1 MAVNSSAEYHLML
14 NDEER
19 TELLRLLDDSVV
31 EIHAEIR
38 RTDAQDYHDELKRKE
53 TMIRALAA
61 KVRAL
66 KAG

>member
-53 TMIRALAA
+53 TMIRALTA

>member
-1 MAVNSSAEYHLML
+1 MAVQSGAEYHLTM

-38 RTDAQDYHDELKRKE
+38 RTDAQEYHDELKRKE
-53 TMIRALAA
+53 TMIRALTA
-61 KVRAL
+61 KVRSL

>member
-1 MAVNSSAEYHLML
+1 MPVKSDAEFQLLL

-19 TELLRLLDDSVV
+19 SELLRLLDDSVV

-38 RTDAQDYHDELKRKE
+38 RTDAQDYHDGLKRKE
-53 TMIRALAA
+53 TMIRALTS

-66 KAG
+66 KK